1 MMQEGLLF
9 VIVMDVLTTSA
20 KIVVW
25 EALLLFLAKVVE
37 NLVSGVDHSPSQG
50 CMYFHANDLKTT

>member
-1 MMQEGLLF
+1 MIQEGLLF

-37 NLVSGVDHSPSQG
+37 NFVSGVDNSPSQG

>member
-1 MMQEGLLF
+1 MIQEGLLF

-37 NLVSGVDHSPSQG
+37 NLVSGVDNSPSQG
-50 CMYFHANDLKTT
+50 CMYFHANHLKTT

>member
-1 MMQEGLLF
+1 MIQEGLLF
-9 VIVMDVLTTSA
+9 VSVMDVLTTSA

-37 NLVSGVDHSPSQG
+37 NLVSSVDKSPSQD

>member
-1 MMQEGLLF
+1 MIQEGLLF
-9 VIVMDVLTTSA
+9 VIMMDVLTTSA

-37 NLVSGVDHSPSQG
+37 NLVSGVDNSPSHD

>member
-1 MMQEGLLF
+1 MIQEGLLF

-20 KIVVW
+20 KIIVW

-37 NLVSGVDHSPSQG
+37 NLVSSVDKSPSQDG
-50 CMYFHANDLKTT
+50 MYFHANDLKTT

>member
-1 MMQEGLLF
+1 MIQEGLLF

-37 NLVSGVDHSPSQG
+37 NLVSSVDNSPSQD
-50 CMYFHANDLKTT
+50 CMYFHANHLKTT